1 MASTIL
7 AGRRSGG
14 RVLAGSQYAVVVGVR
29 GAGGEGGDARGV
41 GDEGEKRART
51 EAQRHRE
58 GQGRWGDR
66 RVAGDCTLAGESS
79 PQRGESSPQRAQRT
93 QREEEGGLGEPDKLD
108 PLTEAGTGFVREPER
123 AYMRELIERVNALFE
138 GELTDQDKLVY
149 VNRVLLGKLLES
161 ETLIQQAASNS
172 KEQFASSPDLKSEIL
187 NAIMSAL
194 DAHNV
199 MSTQALNSE
208 AVRAGL
214 TDILLNHS
222 RLWEHLRARVG
233 T

>member
-1 MASTIL
+1 M
-7 AGRRSGG
+7 
-14 RVLAGSQYAVVVGVR
+14 
-29 GAGGEGGDARGV
+29 
-41 GDEGEKRART
+41 
-51 EAQRHRE
+51 
-58 GQGRWGDR
+58 
-66 RVAGDCTLAGESS
+66 AGESS

-172 KEQFASSPDLKSEIL
+172 KEQFASSPDLKKEIM
-187 NAIMSAL
+187 NACMSAL